1 MYAAALYVETD
12 TARAELKRLQKE
24 GFFSQGYTDDRIME
38 GLILGKFRKVMQIQ
52 MLRSASESQ
61 VPFLLRGSYQDLC
74 SPSAMWNKSRQRLPK
89 EIRLQI
95 SCWPALHTTP
105 GSSASGVHTTMCPR
119 EEASPGVFAPAQRT
133 PGTMHQQRS

>member
-38 GLILGKFRKVMQIQ
+38 ALILGKFRKVMQIQ

-61 VPFLLRGSYQDLC
+61 VPYLRGSFPDLRFPC
-74 SPSAMWNKSRQRLPK
+74 AMWYRSRQRLRK
-89 EIRLQI
+89 KTRRQNICLL
-95 SCWPALHTTP
+95 SLHTP
-105 GSSASGVHTTMCPR
+105 PELSASGVHTQPAPR
-119 EEASPGVFAPAQRT
+119 SASSSVFTPARRV
-133 PGTMHQQRS
+133 PSMI